1 MTLDVGK
8 GQFRVEAKLR
18 SDGLQDVPPGCKIS
32 LGNSGRFRDLISF
45 TVLTTAR
52 LSHQMSVGGSG
63 L

>member
-8 GQFRVEAKLR
+8 GQVRVEAKLR
-18 SDGLQDVPPGCKIS
+18 SDGLKNVPAGCKSFI
-32 LGNSGRFRDLISF
+32 REF

-63 L
+63 LL